1 MRSKVKIPTLGPRVM
16 EDIDFTERGGMLSG
30 EEKAGGAWHQLTE
43 DFKPRWGG
51 QGVKLQVRGATMC
64 F

>member
-1 MRSKVKIPTLGPRVM
+1 M

-30 EEKAGGAWHQLTE
+30 EEKAGGLGTNSME

-51 QGVKLQVRGATMC
+51 QV
-64 F
+64 